1 MRRFSTSQNCLHKS
15 INFYKL
21 SDSLNV
27 CDFAINL
34 IYLQFIYV
42 QYVTA
47 QSQTKRCPVQRW
59 VDFKAKVSFNTV
71 DLRPTSFL
79 HKHFITPALSQWF
92 NLLDSKIQCIQ
103 YNCTIHIDTYWT
115 KIIVLS
121 TVDLEKN
128 LSSCKTVIYFL
139 LTLMEQRKWM
149 RRSIFIKYF
158 SYTIFRP

>member
-27 CDFAINL
+27 CDFAINI

-59 VDFKAKVSFNTV
+59 VDFRAKVSFNTV
-71 DLRPTSFL
+71 DLRPTIFL

-92 NLLDSKIQCIQ
+92 NLLYSKIQCIQ

-115 KIIVLS
+115 KIIVLTLKYS
-121 TVDLEKN
+121 RLREKLILLQNCHIFFVDTYGLWSNGNECGD
-128 LSSCKTVIYFL
+128 LFL
-139 LTLMEQRKWM
+139 
-149 RRSIFIKYF
+149 
-158 SYTIFRP
+158 